1 MTLRNKYFYAAV
13 LFAVLIFSASS
24 IFAQEKSNY
33 KDSFCSNNWSS
44 GDKVNAADER
54 EFTLPVRNTLE
65 VDGKQNGGISVRGE
79 NRNDI
84 LVRACVVAWSSSKA
98 EAQNAVSRISINT
111 NSVIAAENTDG
122 NSWSVSYQILVPRNM
137 NLKLTANNGG
147 ISINSVAGMIEFFT
161 KNGGISLQDLA
172 GDVIG
177 KTQNGGVSVKLSGN
191 TWIGNG
197 LNVETKNGGVKLV
210 MPENYAANIETG
222 TVNGGFKSD
231 IAVLQTEGTNKWRNN
246 RINTSINGGG
256 APIRVV
262 TTNGGIK
269 IGSFETES
277 RTK

>member
-1 MTLRNKYFYAAV
+1 MTSKNNYFYTAI
-13 LFAVLIFSASS
+13 LFAALVFSASS
-24 IFAQEKSNY
+24 IFAQEKANY
-33 KDSFCSNNWSS
+33 KDNFCSNNWSS
-44 GDKVNAADER
+44 GDKVNATDER

-65 VDGKQNGGISVRGE
+65 VDGKQNGGISIRGE
-79 NRNDI
+79 NRSDI

-98 EAQNAVSRISINT
+98 EAQTAVSRISINT
-111 NSVIAAENTDG
+111 NSVIAAENTEG
-122 NSWSVSYQILVPRNM
+122 SSWSVSYEILVPRNM

-147 ISINSVAGMIEFFT
+147 ISIGSVAGTMEFFT
-161 KNGGISLQDLA
+161 KNGGISLQALA
-172 GDVIG
+172 GNVNG
-177 KTQNGGVSVKLSGN
+177 RTQNGGVSVKLAGN
-191 TWIGNG
+191 TWIGSG

-231 IAVLQTEGTNKWRNN
+231 IAGLQTESTNKWRNN

-269 IGSFETES
+269 IDSL
-277 RTK
+277 